1 MIGRQSFSAID
12 RQINEMANKISQI
25 SSLSYET
32 RRDEDGNLY
41 LNFEGEKELKIPVI
55 PFRNYQLEAQK
66 ALFVDGKKRVLL
78 QRPRRSGKEV
88 ESWNFIVQGAIETPG
103 LYIMVYPT
111 NVRARKIL
119 WEGQIVMPDG
129 SSFAFLDMIPKK
141 LIFGKPNSVD
151 MTIKLTNGSVIWIVG
166 ADLDIDKLRGINPRG
181 VVHAEFAFSNPRS
194 FYVIMPILRQ
204 NGGWWLGQS
213 TFNGQNHFYRMIK
226 DCASD
231 PLWYVRSDSIV
242 ALKDNDGNRY
252 ITDEMIEEDRRAGM
266 PEYLIQQE
274 YYGNVQINQET
285 RYFAKE
291 INYLDENERIEEDL
305 VLHNTPLYVAY
316 DLGQNDCTAVTMFQM
331 DYHFNPVIIYYFEN
345 NNKDFEFY
353 LYETSKIAARLG
365 LNIHTDFGPHDAVAS
380 KGPSTTNYVDY
391 CRDHGRSMIVTRKPF
406 SKIAVIQQMRKM
418 LYRCK
423 FNKENTRRLID
434 CLSNYEKEYDEKL
447 QRYKDYPLHNWASHG
462 VDSFQTM
469 TLAIDDGLISSG
481 YKPVI
486 YI

>member
-1 MIGRQSFSAID
+1 MIARQS
-12 RQINEMANKISQI
+12 I
-25 SSLSYET
+25 SSIDKQLKEMEKKLSEISSSSYET
-32 RRDEDGNLY
+32 YRDDEGY
-41 LNFEGEKELKIPVI
+41 LFIKFENENEIKVPVI
-55 PFRNYQLEAQK
+55 ELRNYQVEAQK
-66 ALFVDGKKRVLL
+66 ALYIENKKRMLL

-88 ESWNFIVQGAIETPG
+88 ESWNLIVEGAIETSG

-129 SSFAFLDMIPKK
+129 SSYAFLDMIPKR
-141 LIFGKPNSVD
+141 LLAGKPNSVD
-151 MTIKLTNGSVIWIVG
+151 MTIKLVNGSVIWILG
-166 ADLDIDKLRGINPRG
+166 ADVDVDKLRGINPRG

-204 NGGWWLGQS
+204 NGGWWIGQS
-213 TFNGQNHFYRMIK
+213 TLNGQNHFYRMLK
-226 DCASD
+226 DCSRD
-231 PLWYVRSDSIV
+231 SLWYVRDDSIIN
-242 ALKDNDGNRY
+242 LTDREGNRY
-252 ITDEMIEEDRRAGM
+252 ITDDMIDEDRRAGM

-285 RYFAKE
+285 RYFATE
-291 INYLDENERIEEDL
+291 INYLDDNNKIEEDL
-305 VLHNTPLYVAY
+305 ILYNTPVYVAY
-316 DLGQNDCTAVTMFQM
+316 DLGMNDCTSVTMFQM
-331 DYHFNPVIIYYFEN
+331 DYGFNPVIIHYFEN

-353 LYETSKIAARLG
+353 LYESERIAKKLG
-365 LNIHTDFGPHDAVAS
+365 LNIRGDFGPHDAVAS

-391 CRDHGRSMIVTRKPF
+391 CRDHGRDMIVTRKPY

-418 LYRCK
+418 LYRCR
-423 FNKENTRRLID
+423 FNKERTKRLID
-434 CLSNYEKEYDEKL
+434 CLSNYEKEYDEKM

-469 TLAIDDGLISSG
+469 TLAIDDGLISNG
-481 YKPVI
+481 YKPVV